1 MNRFTLV
8 VFVFLICLTFFSSK
22 ASSAYTDNLVVQCN
36 NCTALDM
43 QGIVA
48 QMRYSLPNGFYRVV
62 VLDWTNINI
71 VEFSLVVEQKK
82 NPDDAVP
89 IMQHND
95 SKDYILQLPAR
106 PNFADAKIALQDLKT
121 TFDEFSSTLY
131 GPVVLPANSPYK
143 SAAEALKYQEAFSVY
158 MTSYM
163 SNHDSFSLN
172 AQKYRA
178 ALALMASYI
187 EVSAVVVSASISMP
201 ASLSVKFKDGTTIV
215 VNFSFS
221 AHAGTLRL
229 LMTATREAYT
239 ADNKLIPGSVLE
251 VQNFQANPG
260 TMSAPAFVAWVQTLD
275 PGIRMLDF
283 NPEPPP
289 ACFNVKIDCGVGH
302 CKFTYVCD

>member
-1 MNRFTLV
+1 M
-8 VFVFLICLTFFSSK
+8 
-22 ASSAYTDNLVVQCN
+22 
-36 NCTALDM
+36 ALSY
-43 QGIVA
+43 A
-48 QMRYSLPNGFYRVV
+48 WNG
-62 VLDWTNINI
+62 
-71 VEFSLVVEQKK
+71 
-82 NPDDAVP
+82 
-89 IMQHND
+89 
-95 SKDYILQLPAR
+95 
-106 PNFADAKIALQDLKT
+106 
-121 TFDEFSSTLY
+121 
-131 GPVVLPANSPYK
+131 PYK
-143 SAAEALKYQEAFSVY
+143 SAAEALKYQEAFSVH

-251 VQNFQANPG
+251 VQNFQAKSRNHECSKLLLHG
-260 TMSAPAFVAWVQTLD
+260 FIRLTPAS
-275 PGIRMLDF
+275 G
-283 NPEPPP
+283 
-289 ACFNVKIDCGVGH
+289 
-302 CKFTYVCD
+302 

>member
-1 MNRFTLV
+1 
-8 VFVFLICLTFFSSK
+8 
-22 ASSAYTDNLVVQCN
+22 
-36 NCTALDM
+36 M

-48 QMRYSLPNGFYRVV
+48 HMRYSLPNGFYRVV

-71 VEFSLVVEQKK
+71 VEFSLVVDQKE
-82 NPDDAVP
+82 NPDDATP
-89 IMQHND
+89 IIQNND
-95 SKDYILQLPAR
+95 ASYYAWELPAR
-106 PNFADAKIALQDLKT
+106 PNLSDAKIALQDLKT
-121 TFDEFSSTLY
+121 TLHEFSSTLY
-131 GPVVLPANSPYK
+131 GPVVLPTDSPYK

-178 ALALMASYI
+178 ALALMASQI

-239 ADNKLIPGSVLE
+239 ADNKLIPGSPLE
-251 VQNFQANPG
+251 VHNFQANPG
-260 TMSAPAFVAWVQTLD
+260 TISAPAFVEWVHTLD
-275 PGIRMLDF
+275 PSIRMIDF

-289 ACFNVKIDCGVGH
+289 ACFNVKINCGVGF
-302 CKFTYVCD
+302 CKYNYVCY